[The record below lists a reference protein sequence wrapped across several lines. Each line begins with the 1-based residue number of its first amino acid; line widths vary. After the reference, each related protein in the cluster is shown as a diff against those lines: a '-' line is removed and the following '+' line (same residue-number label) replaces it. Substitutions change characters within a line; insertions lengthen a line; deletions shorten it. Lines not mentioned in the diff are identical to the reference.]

1 MANKMVLQEL
11 NEQNYFSRRAEA
23 DFFSASQIKAFRK
36 CEAAAMADL
45 QGLRVREV
53 SQAMMIGQD
62 VDAAL
67 TGDLD
72 EWCGCHPE
80 IKKRDG
86 TLKAEFLQASEMVGR
101 ANRDPLFMDFMQ
113 GEHQTILTAELFGV
127 PFKAKFDVLGAD
139 RIVDLKTVRDLS
151 PVYLP
156 GQGRVD
162 FATAWDWPLQMAIYQ
177 RIYEEVESV
186 RLPCYLAVITKETP
200 PDIRIIQ
207 VDQERM
213 DAEIALLEQQLP
225 RFEAVKNGLID
236 PERCEACAWCRQ
248 SRVLMGP
255 ELLSD
260 FDEFG
265 GIKE

>member
-1 MANKMVLQEL
+1 MEL
-11 NEQNYFSRRAEA
+11 NEMNYFSHEA
-23 DFFSASQIKAFRK
+23 DMAYFSASQVKSFRK
-36 CEAAAMADL
+36 CEACTMAEL
-45 QGLRVREV
+45 NGQYLRPM
-53 SQAMMIGQD
+53 SQALMIGQY

-86 TLKAEFLQASEMVGR
+86 TLKAKFLQASEMVGR
-101 ANRDPLFMDFMQ
+101 ANRDPLFMDFME
-113 GEHQTILTAELFGV
+113 GDHQTILKAPILGGYL
-127 PFKAKFDVLGAD
+127 FKAKFDVLGAD
-139 RIVDLKTVRDLS
+139 RIVDLKTVRDFS

-177 RIYEEVESV
+177 KIYEQVKGV
-186 RLPCYLAVITKETP
+186 TLPCYLAVITKENP
-200 PDIRIIQ
+200 PDIRIVQIE
-207 VDQERM
+207 QERM
-213 DAEIALLEQQLP
+213 DAELAWLEQALP
-225 RFEAVKNGLID
+225 RYEAVKSGYID

-255 ELLSD
+255 ELLGD
-260 FDEFG
+260 MEEG
-265 GIKE
+265 GNIHE

>member
-1 MANKMVLQEL
+1 MEL
-11 NEQNYFSRRAEA
+11 NEMNYFSHEA
-23 DFFSASQIKAFRK
+23 DMEYFSASQIKAFKK
-36 CEAAAMADL
+36 CEAAAMAEL
-45 QGLRVREV
+45 TGMYRREM
-53 SQAMMIGQD
+53 SQALMVGQY

-67 TGDLD
+67 TGDLM

-86 TLKAEFLQASEMVGR
+86 TLRAEFLQASEMVGR
-101 ANRDPLFMDFMQ
+101 ANRDPLFMDFME
-113 GEHQTILTAELFGV
+113 GDHQTILTANLFGV

-139 RIVDLKTVRDLS
+139 RIVDLKTVRDFS

-177 RIYEEVESV
+177 RIYEEIEGV

-200 PDIRIIQ
+200 PDIRIVQIE
-207 VDQERM
+207 QERM
-213 DAEIALLEQQLP
+213 DAEIAWLEQVLP
-225 RFEAVKNGLID
+225 RYEAIKSGAID
-236 PERCEACAWCRQ
+236 PERCEGCAWCRQ
-248 SRVLMGP
+248 SRILTGP

-260 FDEFG
+260 MEEG
-265 GIKE
+265 GTIV